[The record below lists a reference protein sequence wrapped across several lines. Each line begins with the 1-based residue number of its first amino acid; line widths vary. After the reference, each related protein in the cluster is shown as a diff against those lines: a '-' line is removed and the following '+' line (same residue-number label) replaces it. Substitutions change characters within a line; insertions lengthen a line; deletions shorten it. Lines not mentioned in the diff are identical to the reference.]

1 MKVLIAWLTGGWIGW
16 LTSLAGLAAI
26 VGALWFGF
34 HQWTDSLRQEGRDE
48 VQAKWTADIKVR
60 EGLAQAAAEDKRVKE
75 KQHEIDLA
83 KERADRERDGV
94 VVGTVLAA
102 TGSELD
108 RLRRTNSTVT
118 ARLVQAITG
127 DGARPGVDGPAIA
140 SGSVFDECAARRV
153 EVANDAERLA
163 IQVRG
168 LQAWAR
174 SAVTLCGEPLPD
186 AADRPP

>member
-1 MKVLIAWLTGGWIGW
+1 MFGLTGLYLRMAQLGVVAALLLG
-16 LTSLAGLAAI
+16 LYGAYRYQMSASFDAGANGVKKL
-26 VGALWFGF
+26 
-34 HQWTDSLRQEGRDE
+34 
-48 VQAKWTADIKVR
+48 WTADIKVR

-168 LQAWAR
+168 LQAWAS
-174 SAVTLCGEPLPD
+174 SALKVCGPAPD
-186 AADRPP
+186 LSPIPPSKD